1 MDDIGEFQL
10 TQVYSGVSL
19 FGQLDCLKDQSKC
32 SVYIY
37 ICLKDSTKAI
47 YNIGML
53 PIFFFLFVS
62 LSLSLS
68 LWFVRSLIR
77 LCLSWQSGLT
87 WFD

>member
-37 ICLKDSTKAI
+37 IYICLKDSTKAI

-62 LSLSLS
+62 LSLSLFGS
-68 LWFVRSLIR
+68 FVR
-77 LCLSWQSGLT
+77 
-87 WFD
+87 